1 MVLEWGNTFR
11 QLIIQTK
18 MKNKCLNTGQESVQ
32 IIEASTEQVTTSSST
47 ISPLGDYPE
56 LEINWPEVGL
66 AVLEVGILDG
76 AVGGK
81 IGLNKVGT

>member
-1 MVLEWGNTFR
+1 MHPVP
-11 QLIIQTK
+11 
-18 MKNKCLNTGQESVQ
+18 CD
-32 IIEASTEQVTTSSST
+32 TTSACSGLHLTLPAVSHN
-47 ISPLGDYPE
+47 PE

-81 IGLNKVGT
+81 IGLNKALSNSGT